1 MSDLQLFQNPEFGRV
16 RIVEVSGEAWMVGKD
31 VAEALGYAKAQNAI
45 AAHVDEEDRKV
56 APIQGTPGGTQ
67 EMTIINESGLYSLV
81 LSSKLPNARKFRRWV
96 TTEVL
101 HTVRRHGAYMTP
113 ETLQAAILNP
123 DTMIQLCQQLKAER
137 EHSRQLEAEN
147 AAMLP
152 KAVFADAVSAS
163 KSSILVG
170 ELAKL
175 LRQNGVDTGEKRLFH
190 WLRQNGYLIKRNGAD
205 HVRKIDCR
213 AEKLF
218 ETDSTRQ
225 NYRKQKSDG
234 QSQDST
240 DKPDLQHVGKGGQ
253 VGGAS
258 KYPRIISQPVE
269 APFRHARRDTVNGE
283 KAHNDCSYDRIQIHD
298 EQGQRTGQY
307 KARNHSFIFFHIV
320 SPLSIKRDGTVLVPP
335 LHFIRQS

>member
-16 RIVEVSGEAWMVGKD
+16 RIVEVNGEAWMVGKD

-101 HTVRRHGAYMTP
+101 PTVRRHGAYMTP

-123 DTMIQLCQQLKAER
+123 DTMIQLCQQLKAEQ

-205 HVRKIDCR
+205 HNMPTQRSI
-213 AEKLF
+213 EQGLF
-218 ETDSTRQ
+218 VIKETTVCHA
-225 NYRKQKSDG
+225 DG
-234 QSQDST
+234 HTTISKT
-240 DKPDLQHVGKGGQ
+240 PKVTGKGQ
-253 VGGAS
+253 Q
-258 KYPRIISQPVE
+258 Y
-269 APFRHARRDTVNGE
+269 FVN
-283 KAHNDCSYDRIQIHD
+283 
-298 EQGQRTGQY
+298 
-307 KARNHSFIFFHIV
+307 
-320 SPLSIKRDGTVLVPP
+320 
-335 LHFIRQS
+335 LHLRSM

>member
-16 RIVEVSGEAWMVGKD
+16 RIVEVNGEAWMVGKD
-31 VAEALGYAKAQNAI
+31 VAEALGYSNPQKAI
-45 AAHVDEEDRKV
+45 RDHVDEDDKTVNESFTV
-56 APIQGTPGGTQ
+56 NGTQ
-67 EMTIINESGLYSLV
+67 GALINESGLYSLV

-101 HTVRRHGAYMTP
+101 PTVRKHGAYMTP

-123 DTMIQLCQQLKAER
+123 DTMIQLCQQLKAEQER
-137 EHSRQLEAEN
+137 SRQLEAEN

-205 HVRKIDCR
+205 HNMPTQRSI
-213 AEKLF
+213 EQGLF
-218 ETDSTRQ
+218 VIKETTVCHA
-225 NYRKQKSDG
+225 DG
-234 QSQDST
+234 HTTISKT
-240 DKPDLQHVGKGGQ
+240 PKVTGKGQ
-253 VGGAS
+253 Q
-258 KYPRIISQPVE
+258 Y
-269 APFRHARRDTVNGE
+269 FVN
-283 KAHNDCSYDRIQIHD
+283 
-298 EQGQRTGQY
+298 
-307 KARNHSFIFFHIV
+307 
-320 SPLSIKRDGTVLVPP
+320 
-335 LHFIRQS
+335 LHLRSM

>member
-16 RIVEVSGEAWMVGKD
+16 RIVEVNGEAWMVGKD
-31 VAEALGYAKAQNAI
+31 VAEALGYSNPQKAI
-45 AAHVDEEDRKV
+45 RDHVDEDDKTVNESFTV
-56 APIQGTPGGTQ
+56 NGTQ
-67 EMTIINESGLYSLV
+67 GALINESGLYSLV

-101 HTVRRHGAYMTP
+101 PTVRRHGAYMTP

-123 DTMIQLCQQLKAER
+123 DTMIQLCQQLKAEQ

-205 HVRKIDCR
+205 HNMPTQRSI
-213 AEKLF
+213 EQGLF
-218 ETDSTRQ
+218 VIKETTVCHA
-225 NYRKQKSDG
+225 DG
-234 QSQDST
+234 HTTISKT
-240 DKPDLQHVGKGGQ
+240 PKVTGKGQ
-253 VGGAS
+253 Q
-258 KYPRIISQPVE
+258 Y
-269 APFRHARRDTVNGE
+269 FVN
-283 KAHNDCSYDRIQIHD
+283 
-298 EQGQRTGQY
+298 
-307 KARNHSFIFFHIV
+307 
-320 SPLSIKRDGTVLVPP
+320 
-335 LHFIRQS
+335 LHLRSM